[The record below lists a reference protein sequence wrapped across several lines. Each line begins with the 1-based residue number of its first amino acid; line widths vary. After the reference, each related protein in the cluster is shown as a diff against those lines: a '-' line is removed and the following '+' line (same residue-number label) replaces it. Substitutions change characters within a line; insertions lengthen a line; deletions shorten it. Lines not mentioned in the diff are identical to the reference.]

1 MCQDGGAEF
10 IRASMEKGVRMKTL
24 WRWLVIGWLSVLTAG
39 CIPAALPTDAPHG
52 ESGSGYD
59 VVDDQGTVVHLPHK
73 PRRIMTAHFHLD
85 CMLLGIV
92 REERVVS
99 VTATLDR
106 PDVSYAAPEEFSKPQ
121 RNASPFPS
129 MEYIAALQPDLIFV
143 RSSFGEDK
151 IQSCRDMGIPV
162 YVSEIPRDFDE
173 LKAKIRGIAAATD
186 EVAVGETLIE
196 KITGFMEETWQ
207 AIPEEVAYQ
216 KSCVLVSKM
225 NHAYGG
231 KGCFFDEM
239 CRLAKVRNAV
249 ADMGI
254 WNGQEIS
261 KEIVVKANPDYLLTE
276 GGGSYGDAV
285 AAAQE
290 LLEDP
295 AFETLS
301 AVKEGHVRGVRSR
314 YLYNSNQ
321 NCIYAIR
328 HLTNILYGNIL
339 PEIPEIFLKGY

>member
-1 MCQDGGAEF
+1 MRNLG
-10 IRASMEKGVRMKTL
+10 
-24 WRWLVIGWLSVLTAG
+24 RWVVIGVLAFLVAG
-39 CIPAALPTDAPHG
+39 CTPAALPTSAPHG
-52 ESGSGYD
+52 ESGEGYD
-59 VVDDQGTVVHLPHK
+59 VVDDQGTVMHLPHK
-73 PRRIMTAHFHLD
+73 PQRIMTAHFHLD

-92 REERVVS
+92 REERVIS

-106 PDVSYAAPEEFSKPQ
+106 ADVSYAAPGEFSKPR
-121 RNASPFPS
+121 RNMSVFPS
-129 MEYIAALQPDLIFV
+129 MEYIAALQPDLLFV

-151 IQSCRDMGIPV
+151 IRSCRDMGIPV
-162 YVSEIPRDFDE
+162 YVSEIPRNFDE
-173 LKAKIRGIAAATD
+173 LKAKIRGIAEATR
-186 EVAVGETLIE
+186 EASVGEALIA
-196 KITGFMEETWQ
+196 KMTGLVEETWQ

-216 KSCVLVSKM
+216 RSCVLVSKM

-261 KEIVVKANPDYLLTE
+261 KEIIVKANPDYLLTE
-276 GGGSYGDAV
+276 GGGSYGNAA

-290 LLEDP
+290 LLDDP
-295 AFETLS
+295 AFATLS
-301 AVKEGHVRGVRSR
+301 AIKEGHVRGVRSR

-321 NCIYAIR
+321 NCVYAIR

-339 PEIPEIFLKGY
+339 PETPEIFLKGY